1 MTQLDII
8 RRQAE
13 AAARNQVRRAAAG
26 LRRDTSLVGQASRL
40 TGKAIQAGQSAGM
53 QWAGR
58 QRGGGRATEPTVP
71 TQARPPRAAED
82 GYVRRSPVQPVYE
95 AADYRRRLVRRG
107 IGIAVIIVIIVAAVI
122 MLDRLG
128 VFAR

>member
-40 TGKAIQAGQSAGM
+40 TGKAVQAGQSAGR

-58 QRGGGRATEPTVP
+58 SRGGRSEPEPTVP
-71 TQARPPRAAED
+71 TQPRPPQAAED
-82 GYVRRSPVQPVYE
+82 GYVRRSPVQPVCE

>member
-13 AAARNQVRRAAAG
+13 AAARNQARRAAAG

-40 TGKAIQAGQSAGM
+40 TGKAVQAGQAAG
-53 QWAGR
+53 QRWAGR
-58 QRGGGRATEPTVP
+58 ARGRRRGTEPTVP
-71 TQARPPRAAED
+71 TQPRRPQAAED

-95 AADYRRRLVRRG
+95 AADYRRRLVQRG
-107 IGIAVIIVIIVAAVI
+107 IGIAVLIVVIVAAVI